1 MTDERR
7 RRVLLVDVPDE
18 VADALVAD
26 VSLTADW
33 RRAPSGDAD
42 LELDR
47 WGPDVVLVYIGADE
61 PAWHQRVLGWRDA
74 APDCEVV
81 VLRAIAQ
88 GSTAAWLRAGV
99 FAVLAAPADREAL
112 AAEVERAAE
121 RRVLRSE
128 NRQLRRQLDGPQRF
142 PDVIGTSKKMRELLD
157 MVEAV
162 AASDANILILGEN
175 GTGKEVIAN
184 AIHARSHRATGPFVK
199 INCAA
204 IPKEL
209 IESELFGHRKGAFTG
224 AVADRQGL
232 LGMADGGSLLLD
244 EIGEMPAYLQAKLL
258 RVLQEREYRPV
269 GSERTERVDFRLVCS
284 TNVDI
289 EAALK
294 EGRLREDLYFRIN
307 TITMRVPP
315 LRERLE
321 DLAPLC
327 HHFIGKFNARH
338 GRDVRTASPSA
349 YQRLMRHH
357 WPGNVRELENVVER
371 GVLVARGDAIDA
383 DDLPDTLTEL
393 APPVETTREGIPSHL
408 TLAEIERL
416 AILQTLQRTNWNKQE
431 AAQLL
436 GLYRPTL
443 YSKMKRYGIETPPR
457 GRARG
462 ARPGQDSEPVAVG
475 PDETWRDV
483 NG

>member
-1 MTDERR
+1 MAEARHRR
-7 RRVLLVDVPDE
+7 ILLVELPEDL
-18 VADALVAD
+18 AAALVAGTGLS
-26 VSLTADW
+26 VDW
-33 RRAPSGDAD
+33 RRVVAD
-42 LELDR
+42 EVDGELDR
-47 WGPDVVLVYIGADE
+47 WAPEVLVVAVTSNDAE
-61 PAWHQRVLGWRDA
+61 WRALVERWRA
-74 APDCEVV
+74 AAQECEVV
-81 VLRAIAQ
+81 VLRSPDC
-88 GSTAAWLRAGV
+88 GTTSSWLRAGV
-99 FAVLAAPADREAL
+99 FAALVTPVDGEAL
-112 AAEVERAAE
+112 AAEVDRAAE

-128 NRQLRRQLDGPQRF
+128 NRQLRRQLDGSHRF

-157 MVEAV
+157 LVEAV
-162 AASDANILILGEN
+162 ADSEANILILGEN

-184 AIHARSHRATGPFVK
+184 AIHARSRRASGPFIK

-204 IPKEL
+204 IPKDL

-224 AVADRQGL
+224 AVGDRQGL

-244 EIGEMPAYLQAKLL
+244 EIGEMPAYLQVKLL

-269 GSERTERVDFRLVCS
+269 GSERTEQVDFRLICS
-284 TNVDI
+284 TNVDV

-307 TITMRVPP
+307 TITIRVPA

-327 HHFIGKFNARH
+327 QHFIQQFNMRH
-338 GRDVRTASPSA
+338 DRHVRAASPA
-349 YQRLMRHH
+349 AFQRLMRHH

-371 GVLVARGDAIDA
+371 GVLVARA
-383 DDLPDTLTEL
+383 DDIESEDLPDTLTEL
-393 APPVETTREGIPSHL
+393 APSVETIREGIPSHL

-457 GRARG
+457 VRTRRG
-462 ARPGQDSEPVAVG
+462 GSER
-475 PDETWRDV
+475 TTIS
-483 NG
+483 

>member
-1 MTDERR
+1 MSDVRR
-7 RRVLLVDVPDE
+7 RRILLVDVPEDT
-18 VADALVAD
+18 AAGLVAD
-26 VSLTADW
+26 TTLHVEW
-33 RRAPSGDAD
+33 RRAGLDEAER
-42 LELDR
+42 ELDR
-47 WGPDVVLVYIGADE
+47 WGPDVLVAHVGGDE
-61 PAWHQRVLGWRDA
+61 AGWRERVEQWREST
-74 APDCEVV
+74 PDCEVV
-81 VLRAIAQ
+81 VIRVP
-88 GSTAAWLRAGV
+88 GTGTTAAWLRAGA
-99 FAVLAAPADREAL
+99 FAALVMPVDGEAL
-112 AAEVERAAE
+112 VGEVERAAE

-142 PDVIGTSKKMRELLD
+142 PDVIGSSKKMRELLD
-157 MVEAV
+157 LVEAV
-162 AASDANILILGEN
+162 AASEANILILGEN
-175 GTGKEVIAN
+175 GTGKEVISN
-184 AIHARSHRATGPFVK
+184 AIHARSQRAAGPFVK

-232 LGMADGGSLLLD
+232 LGMADGGSVLLD

-269 GSERTERVDFRLVCS
+269 GSERIERVDFRLICS
-284 TNVDI
+284 TNVDV

-294 EGRLREDLYFRIN
+294 DGRLREDLYFRIN
-307 TITMRVPP
+307 TITIRVPA
-315 LRERLE
+315 LRDRLE

-327 HHFIGKFNARH
+327 QHFIQKFTARH
-338 GRDVRTASPSA
+338 GRQVRVASPDA

-357 WPGNVRELENVVER
+357 WPGNVRELENVIER
-371 GVLVARGDAIDA
+371 GVLVARGDEIGA

-393 APPVETTREGIPSHL
+393 APSVETTREGIPSHL

-462 ARPGQDSEPVAVG
+462 VAADGTRVS
-475 PDETWRDV
+475 
-483 NG
+483 